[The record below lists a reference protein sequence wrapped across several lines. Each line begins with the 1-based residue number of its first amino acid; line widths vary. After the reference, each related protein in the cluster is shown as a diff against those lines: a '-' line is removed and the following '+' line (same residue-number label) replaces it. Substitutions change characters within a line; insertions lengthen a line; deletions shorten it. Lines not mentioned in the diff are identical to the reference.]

1 METNTNNVIEDQS
14 KESINL
20 KVKLP
25 VKLKGKKNLS
35 NKIKSLQQH
44 LAEKKS
50 PNKNKAIKTEDK
62 NQENIQ
68 IIYGNQLESP
78 VITEENPTEIRINN
92 IPIET
97 KEENLD
103 TIQNEENNIDNN
115 ELNKKTNKKN
125 KKLFIKPNIENLLME
140 ATQHKINTDFRKF
153 KFNGITVVQDLKDYF
168 PKDITKD
175 EVKELL
181 LKAFGDGI
189 VDDIKYYIPG
199 KTVTK
204 NQVNDIVNLVF
215 DYIKEDLKMDDIHNA
230 NVLPGVNLII
240 DLVDLDRDI
249 IRNKMFKGIEPTE
262 IQLENTMKNLNG
274 GLNYVKLLSIEFSE

>member
-1 METNTNNVIEDQS
+1 MGNSKSKTKLKNNNNSENKLPGLNDIISNTPNQPSNAIIINPLNLNENNKSEIKDDSRINTNSNHRLNKENEPQVNILTS
-14 KESINL
+14 KS
-20 KVKLP
+20 
-25 VKLKGKKNLS
+25 
-35 NKIKSLQQH
+35 
-44 LAEKKS
+44 
-50 PNKNKAIKTEDK
+50 
-62 NQENIQ
+62 
-68 IIYGNQLESP
+68 
-78 VITEENPTEIRINN
+78 
-92 IPIET
+92 